1 MVISFLW
8 FLWREPESCFEKVL
22 NRTHVG
28 DNQKIP
34 LKGEKKTK
42 QKTMKNL
49 EMEHV
54 DCVPNSL
61 SFFLL

>member
-34 LKGEKKTK
+34 LKGEKNKTK
-42 QKTMKNL
+42 NYEKPRNGARGLCPKFFKL
-49 EMEHV
+49 
-54 DCVPNSL
+54 
-61 SFFLL
+61 FLL